1 MTQLTFR
8 DYTPERTTHIDP
20 EVVELIAAMDKYGL
34 GKRHMNLWLKLSY
47 PHTSAKQR
55 SSFIRL
61 VLEAPQDRDYDAA
74 VRYHLNLDIE
84 TDGGVWGEFPE
95 PGSGRIFDVFQ
106 SPRTSRWSVMPDAS
120 LATILASTRKVEF
133 WRLGALLEALTP
145 GCRRG

>member
-8 DYTPERTTHIDP
+8 DYIPDRTTPIDP

-55 SSFIRL
+55 LSFIRL

-74 VRYHLNLDIE
+74 VRHHLNLDIE
-84 TDGGVWGEFPE
+84 TDGGIWGEFPE
-95 PGSGRIFDVFQ
+95 PGTGRVFDVFQ
-106 SPRTSRWSVMPDAS
+106 SPKTGRWSVMPDAP
-120 LATILASTRKVEF
+120 LATILTSTRKVEF

-145 GCRRG
+145 GRRRG